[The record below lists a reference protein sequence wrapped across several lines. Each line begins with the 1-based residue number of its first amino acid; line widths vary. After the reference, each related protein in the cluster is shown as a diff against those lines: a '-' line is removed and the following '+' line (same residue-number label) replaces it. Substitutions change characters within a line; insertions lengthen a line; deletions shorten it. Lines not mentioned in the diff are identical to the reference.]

1 MREENFKKWI
11 ATIITWYVNRILVQY
26 HFCVDRGPIIQEKA
40 KNAWDICNVASIAQN
55 DLADSR
61 RPGFFQTCY
70 CRHFV
75 YVIMQVKNIETDA
88 IVFFSFFFKLRQ
100 SMRIIYY
107 NYVSFFFH
115 ARTNQVCTQQQ
126 YLLIVCCLCFVPCA
140 AYVTLKHECVFM

>member
-1 MREENFKKWI
+1 MRVENFKKWI
-11 ATIITWYVNRILVQY
+11 ATIITWQLNMILVQY

-88 IVFFSFFFKLRQ
+88 IVFCSFFFKLRQ

-107 NYVSFFFH
+107 NYVSFSFH
-115 ARTNQVCTQQQ
+115 ARTNQIPTQC
-126 YLLIVCCLCFVPCA
+126 LLTRCLCFVP
-140 AYVTLKHECVFM
+140 YLST

>member
-1 MREENFKKWI
+1 M
-11 ATIITWYVNRILVQY
+11 TLYY

-61 RPGFFQTCY
+61 RLSFFFQTCY

-88 IVFFSFFFKLRQ
+88 CHCFLFSSNCVIRSVSCTTIIFLFLSCLNKSIVPTYLS
-100 SMRIIYY
+100 
-107 NYVSFFFH
+107 YVAF
-115 ARTNQVCTQQQ
+115 
-126 YLLIVCCLCFVPCA
+126 
-140 AYVTLKHECVFM
+140 AYATLKHECVFM